1 LARLFGTDGIRGVAN
16 LELTAELATNLG
28 TAAVQTLAIGL
39 TNKPVAVIG
48 RDTRASGEFLEAALA
63 AGMAAAGATVIR
75 IGVAPTPE
83 VAYLIE
89 ALNADL
95 GAVIS
100 ASHNPMPDNGIKFFA
115 AGGRKLPDSLEDAIE
130 DRLKQLNQLPTG
142 AQVGR
147 IIDNP
152 MASSNYIDHLVESL
166 DINLSGIKVVVDC
179 ANGAAHHTA
188 PAAYRKAGAEVIA
201 IHAGPNGLNI
211 NENCGSTH
219 LTDLIAAVKANN
231 ADLGI
236 GHDGDADRCLAVA
249 SDGSVIDGDQILA
262 ILALAMKENNK
273 LVNNHVVITVMANLG
288 LKNFLQSAG
297 IDVIETPVGD
307 RYVLSAMEV
316 GGYNLGGEQSGHV
329 ILADYATTGDGTLTA
344 LHLMQ
349 RMKQT
354 GLSLS
359 KLAGV
364 VKKLPQVLLNV
375 ADVDRNLGVSHP
387 KVLAEVDRLRDELGD
402 AGRILL
408 RPSGTEPLVR
418 VMVEAPT
425 DEQATAVA
433 KALVEVVREV
443 ATIKP

>member
-1 LARLFGTDGIRGVAN
+1 MARLFGTDGIRGVAN
-16 LELTAELATNLG
+16 LDLTAELATNLG
-28 TAAVQTLAIGL
+28 TAAVQVLAVGISH
-39 TNKPVAVIG
+39 KPVAVIG

-83 VAYLIE
+83 VAYLID

-130 DRLKQLNQLPTG
+130 DRLKNLKPVPTG
-142 AQVGR
+142 KDVGR

-152 MASSNYIDHLVESL
+152 MASSNYIDHLVDSL
-166 DINLSGIKVVVDC
+166 SVDLTGIKVVVDC

-188 PAAYRKAGAEVIA
+188 PAAYRKAGAEVIT
-201 IHAGPNGLNI
+201 IHAEPDGLNI

-219 LTDLIAAVKANN
+219 LSDLIAAVKQHD

-249 SDGSVIDGDQILA
+249 KDGSVIDGDQILA
-262 ILALAMKENNK
+262 ILALAMKENQT

-288 LKNFLQSAG
+288 LKQFLQAND
-297 IDVIETPVGD
+297 IEVIETPVGD

-316 GGYNLGGEQSGHV
+316 GGYNLGGEQSGHLV
-329 ILADYATTGDGTLTA
+329 LADFATTGDGTLTA

-354 GLSLS
+354 GIPLA

-364 VKKLPQVLLNV
+364 MNKLPQVLINV
-375 ADVDRNLGVSHP
+375 GGVDRNIGVSHP
-387 KVLAEVDRLRDELGD
+387 KILAEVDRLRAELGD

-408 RPSGTEPLVR
+408 RPSGTEPVVR

-425 DEQATAVA
+425 DQRANDVA
-433 KALVEVVREV
+433 QALVAVVREV
-443 ATIKP
+443 AAI

>member
-16 LELTAELATNLG
+16 LDLTAELATNLG
-28 TAAVQTLAIGL
+28 TAAVQVLAVGL
-39 TNKPVAVIG
+39 AKKPVAVIG

-63 AGMAAAGATVIR
+63 AGMAAAGATVFR

-83 VAYLIE
+83 VAYLID
-89 ALNADL
+89 ALDADL

-130 DRLKQLNQLPTG
+130 DRLKNFKQLPVG
-142 AQVGR
+142 SEVGR

-152 MASSNYIDHLVESL
+152 MASGNYVDHLVDSL
-166 DINLSGIKVVVDC
+166 DIDLSGIKVVVDC

-188 PAAYRKAGAEVIA
+188 PAAYRKAGADVIA
-201 IHAGPNGLNI
+201 IHAEPDGLNI
-211 NENCGSTH
+211 NANCGSTH
-219 LTDLIAAVKANN
+219 LSDLITAVKENK

-236 GHDGDADRCLAVA
+236 AHDGDADRCLAVA
-249 SDGSVIDGDQILA
+249 ADGSVVDGDQILA
-262 ILALAMKENNK
+262 ILAQAMKENLK
-273 LVNNHVVITVMANLG
+273 LVNNHVVTTVMANLG
-288 LKNFLQSAG
+288 LKKFLQTAD
-297 IDVIETPVGD
+297 IEVIETPVGD

-316 GGYNLGGEQSGHV
+316 GGYNLGGEQSGHI

-354 GLSLS
+354 GLPLA
-359 KLAGV
+359 KLAMV
-364 VKKLPQVLLNV
+364 VQKLPQVLLNV
-375 ADVDRNLGVSHP
+375 SGVDRNLGVSHP
-387 KVLAEVDRLRDELGD
+387 RVLAEVDRLREELGD
-402 AGRILL
+402 TGRILL

-425 DEQATAVA
+425 NEQATAVA
-433 KALVEVVREV
+433 QALVAVVREV
-443 ATIKP
+443 AAQ

>member
-16 LELTAELATNLG
+16 LDLTAELATNLG
-28 TAAVQTLAIGL
+28 TAAVQVLAVGISH
-39 TNKPVAVIG
+39 KPVAVIG

-83 VAYLIE
+83 VAYLID

-130 DRLKQLNQLPTG
+130 DRLKNLKPVPAG
-142 AQVGR
+142 KDVGR

-152 MASSNYIDHLVESL
+152 MASSNYIDHLVDSL
-166 DINLSGIKVVVDC
+166 SVDLTGIKVVVDC

-188 PAAYRKAGAEVIA
+188 PAAYRKAGAEVIT
-201 IHAGPNGLNI
+201 IHAEPDGLNI

-219 LTDLIAAVKANN
+219 LADLIAAVKQND

-249 SDGSVIDGDQILA
+249 KDGSVIDGDQILA
-262 ILALAMKENNK
+262 ILALAMKENQT
-273 LVNNHVVITVMANLG
+273 LVNNHVVTTVMANLG
-288 LKNFLQSAG
+288 LKQFLQAND
-297 IDVIETPVGD
+297 IEVIETPVGD

-329 ILADYATTGDGTLTA
+329 ILADFATTGDGTLTA

-354 GLSLS
+354 GISLA

-364 VKKLPQVLLNV
+364 MKKLPQVLINISG
-375 ADVDRNLGVSHP
+375 VDRNIGVSHP
-387 KVLAEVDRLRDELGD
+387 KILAEVDRLRAELGET
-402 AGRILL
+402 GRILL
-408 RPSGTEPLVR
+408 RPSGTEPVVR

-425 DEQATAVA
+425 EQRANDVA
-433 KALVEVVREV
+433 QALVAVVREV
-443 ATIKP
+443 AAI

>member
-16 LELTAELATNLG
+16 LDLTAELAAKLG
-28 TAAVQTLAIGL
+28 TAAVQVLAVGL
-39 TNKPVAVIG
+39 DHQPVAVIG

-63 AGMAAAGATVIR
+63 AGMAAAGAKVIR
-75 IGVAPTPE
+75 IGTAPTPE
-83 VAYLIE
+83 VAFLID

-115 AGGRKLPDSLEDAIE
+115 SGGRKLPDSLEDAIE
-130 DRLKQLNQLPTG
+130 DRLQNPKQLPIG
-142 AQVGR
+142 ASVGR

-152 MASSNYIDHLVESL
+152 MASSNYIEHLVGSL
-166 DINLSGIKVVVDC
+166 TTDLAGIKVVVDC
-179 ANGAAHHTA
+179 ANGAAYHTA
-188 PAAYRKAGAEVIA
+188 PAAYKKAGAEVIA
-201 IHAGPNGLNI
+201 IHANPDGLNI

-219 LTDLIAAVKANN
+219 LTDLIAAVKQHD

-236 GHDGDADRCLAVA
+236 GHDGDADRCLAIA
-249 SDGSVIDGDQILA
+249 KDGSVIDGDEILA
-262 ILALAMKENNK
+262 ILALAMKESGK

-288 LKNFLQSAG
+288 LKQLLQAND
-297 IDVIETPVGD
+297 IKVIETPVGD

-316 GGYNLGGEQSGHV
+316 GGYNLGGEQSGHI
-329 ILADYATTGDGTLTA
+329 ILADHATTGDGTLTA

-354 GLSLS
+354 GLPLA
-359 KLAGV
+359 KLAAAMR
-364 VKKLPQVLLNV
+364 KLPQVLINV

-387 KVLAEVDRLRDELGD
+387 TVLAEVDRLRAELGD

-425 DEQATAVA
+425 DEQATEVA
-433 KALVEVVREV
+433 QALVAVVRKV
-443 ATIKP
+443 AAL